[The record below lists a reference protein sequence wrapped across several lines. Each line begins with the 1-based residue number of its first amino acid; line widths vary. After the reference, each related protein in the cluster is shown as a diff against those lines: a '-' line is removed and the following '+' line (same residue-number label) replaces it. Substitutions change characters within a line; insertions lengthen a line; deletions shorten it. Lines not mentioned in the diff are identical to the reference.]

1 MCWNSSGRY
10 GVRMVHDPTAFD
22 SLGDHMLSYSENKFK
37 WHSLCPL
44 IQILGV
50 TIWLCVESCWLAP
63 AATLLITSTMPSHGP
78 FPCDV
83 AKKKKNSLLSKLHS
97 WRTVKTLHCAPAHR
111 CINTPSLY
119 HAVLSKI
126 RNYMF
131 FKHTHTHTHTQLA
144 VRARFHVTTTLTLV
158 FGEVTLK
165 SVSKHSLH
173 SYVPWHVAHLSCT
186 LRMILRG
193 GNISSS
199 VMLRSLFYLVSLPL
213 QS

>member
-1 MCWNSSGRY
+1 MAFPLPTHTNSRCHYMALRRKLLAG
-10 GVRMVHDPTAFD
+10 
-22 SLGDHMLSYSENKFK
+22 
-37 WHSLCPL
+37 
-44 IQILGV
+44 
-50 TIWLCVESCWLAP
+50 SCSDTPNYINDAI
-63 AATLLITSTMPSHGP
+63 ARP
-78 FPCDV
+78 FPMRRR
-83 AKKKKNSLLSKLHS
+83 KKKNSLLSKLHS